1 MKAAEFVKSL
11 FGDDE
16 HTDVAHRR
24 LDARKLLETQHR
36 EVDALFE
43 QLEAALRGDKRAV
56 LVELASN
63 LVAHSAI
70 EKEILYPAL
79 RKDQDEGILE
89 AFEEHALVEHCLAK
103 ALATQPGDES
113 FDAKVTVLKE
123 LVEHHVEEEENEI
136 LKQAERDLD
145 DEVLADLGERMLARF
160 EEIKNGDWPRLLALA
175 TGERLASA
183 LAASTPKPAHPRPRA
198 RARAAKKPAAKPRST
213 RTGGATA
220 KRPAKRA
227 ASKKAARPTKASR
240 KRELVEVRGDKRYV
254 RRAAKGRF
262 AEVVDVG
269 RSLSQDRRRKAKT
282 RARKGEGDRG
292 DR

>member
-1 MKAAEFVKSL
+1 MKAADFVKSL
-11 FGDDE
+11 FGDDDPSE
-16 HTDVAHRR
+16 AEPRR
-24 LDARKLLETQHR
+24 LDAKKLLETQHR

-43 QLEAALRGDKRAV
+43 RLEAALRGDKRAV

-89 AFEEHALVEHCLAK
+89 AFEEHALVEHCLARV
-103 ALATQPGDES
+103 LSTQPVDES

-123 LVEHHVEEEENEI
+123 LIEHHVEEEENEI
-136 LKQAERDLD
+136 LKQAERDLKD
-145 DEVLADLGERMLARF
+145 DVLAELGERMLARF
-160 EEIKNGDWPRLLALA
+160 EEVKNGDWPRLLAVA
-175 TGERLASA
+175 TRGEDVATA
-183 LAASTPKPAHPRPRA
+183 IAARTPKVQPQRA
-198 RARAAKKPAAKPRST
+198 RASRGGTAKKAATKPRS
-213 RTGGATA
+213 GATTRA
-220 KRPAKRA
+220 TPKRSPAK
-227 ASKKAARPTKASR
+227 KNARPTKASR

-254 RRAAKGRF
+254 RRTTKGRF

-269 RSLSQDRRRKAKT
+269 RSLSQDRRRKAKS